1 MDPVFASRLRLL
13 RKQKQVS
20 QKKAAEDLGVSQALL
35 SHYENGIRECGLDFV
50 VRAADYYGVS
60 TDYLLGHSNDI
71 MEYDPSRILIEDD
84 DPEDQKMSPRTLLR
98 ATLVL
103 WAQVPEDSPL
113 KSRALSTMALTV
125 YQVLWQGVRTGAVPA
140 SWSGAP
146 DITARQLHFLMLQMV
161 ETMEQEPAGKRRGR
175 GEAVPNP
182 VSTLTRYVYDQLN
195 RYLADLL

>member
-98 ATLVL
+98 ATMVL
-103 WAQVPEDSPL
+103 WEQIPEDSPL

-161 ETMEQEPAGKRRGR
+161 ETMEQEPAGNRRGR

>member
-98 ATLVL
+98 ATMVL
-103 WAQVPEDSPL
+103 WEQIPEDSPL

-146 DITARQLHFLMLQMV
+146 DITARQLQFLMLQMV

-175 GEAVPNP
+175 GEADPNP
-182 VSTLTRYVYDQLN
+182 VSTQPRYVYALLH

>member
-98 ATLVL
+98 ATMVL
-103 WAQVPEDSPL
+103 WEQIPEDSPL

-146 DITARQLHFLMLQMV
+146 DITARQLRFLMLQMV

>member
-98 ATLVL
+98 ATMVL
-103 WAQVPEDSPL
+103 WEQIPEDSPL

>member
-35 SHYENGIRECGLDFV
+35 SHYGNGIRECGLDFV

-98 ATLVL
+98 ATMVL
-103 WAQVPEDSPL
+103 WEQIPEDSPL

>member
-98 ATLVL
+98 ATMVL
-103 WAQVPEDSPL
+103 WEQIPEDSPL
-113 KSRALSTMALTV
+113 KSRAS
-125 YQVLWQGVRTGAVPA
+125 
-140 SWSGAP
+140 AP
-146 DITARQLHFLMLQMV
+146 WR
-161 ETMEQEPAGKRRGR
+161 
-175 GEAVPNP
+175 
-182 VSTLTRYVYDQLN
+182 
-195 RYLADLL
+195 

>member
-1 MDPVFASRLRLL
+1 MASEFSRTLSLL
-13 RKQKQVS
+13 RKERGVS
-20 QKKAAEDLGVSQALL
+20 QRTAAGDLGISQALL

-98 ATLVL
+98 ATMVL
-103 WAQVPEDSPL
+103 WEQIPEDSPL

>member
-50 VRAADYYGVS
+50 VRAADYYGVR

-98 ATLVL
+98 ATMVL
-103 WAQVPEDSPL
+103 WEQIPEDSPL

>member
-84 DPEDQKMSPRTLLR
+84 DPEDQKMCPRTLLR
-98 ATLVL
+98 ATMVL
-103 WAQVPEDSPL
+103 WEQIPEDSPL

>member
-98 ATLVL
+98 ATMVL
-103 WAQVPEDSPL
+103 WEQIPEDSPL
-113 KSRALSTMALTV
+113 KSRALSTLALTV

>member
-50 VRAADYYGVS
+50 VRAADYYGGS

-98 ATLVL
+98 ATMVL
-103 WAQVPEDSPL
+103 WEQIPEDSPL

>member
-84 DPEDQKMSPRTLLR
+84 DPENQKMSPRTLLR
-98 ATLVL
+98 ATMVL
-103 WAQVPEDSPL
+103 WEQIPEDSPL

>member
-98 ATLVL
+98 ATMVL
-103 WAQVPEDSPL
+103 WEQIPEDSPL

-182 VSTLTRYVYDQLN
+182 VSTLPRYVYDQLN

>member
-1 MDPVFASRLRLL
+1 
-13 RKQKQVS
+13 
-20 QKKAAEDLGVSQALL
+20 
-35 SHYENGIRECGLDFV
+35 
-50 VRAADYYGVS
+50 
-60 TDYLLGHSNDI
+60 

-98 ATLVL
+98 ATMVL
-103 WAQVPEDSPL
+103 WEQIPEDSPL

>member
-98 ATLVL
+98 ATMVL
-103 WAQVPEDSPL
+103 WEQIPEDSPL

-161 ETMEQEPAGKRRGR
+161 ETMEQY
-175 GEAVPNP
+175 
-182 VSTLTRYVYDQLN
+182 STIQNLILMVEHL
-195 RYLADLL
+195 